1 MSKTDLIDVSEKKLL
16 DEREAAKLLGISRG
30 TLLRLRADGALSFY
44 RIGGQIR
51 YSLEKHI
58 APFLAKVEHSGG
70 CADQLAADD
79 GHASAA

>member
-1 MSKTDLIDVSEKKLL
+1 MSKTNLIDVSEKRLL

-44 RIGGQIR
+44 RIGGQVR

-58 APFLAKVEHSGG
+58 APFLAKAEQSRGSSG
-70 CADQLAADD
+70 QLSADD